1 MASQDHISQDHI
13 RNPVEWGWD
22 QLTLAAVT
30 VGALGRS
37 LGGREASRDAPL
49 PAVRSITAT
58 ELKDALSRGLDD
70 LGAYR
75 TDVVFLCLIY
85 PLVGIALA
93 WVTFGYEMLPLL
105 FPVAS
110 GFALV
115 GPVAAV
121 GLYEMSRRRE
131 QGIPITWMDAF
142 GVIASPAFGA
152 ILVLGLV
159 LLGIFLLWL
168 VAANVIY
175 DGTLGPEAPASI
187 AAFARD
193 VFTTRAGWAMI
204 LVGVGVGFLFAVL
217 VLAISVVSFPLLL
230 DQDVGLHTAVRT
242 SVNAVTANPGPLA
255 LWGLIIAAALV
266 VGSIPAFLGLIIVLP
281 VLGHAT
287 WHLYRQVVEP
297 TSQPRASG
305 RRPVRN
311 RGRAAKMAKNNKR
324 KFGFQRGGNE
334 HDPPTAAYI
343 QIYVKSS
350 VLSRAPDLAIST
362 HLTTEAE
369 IDEFVDHALAELE
382 QVRIN
387 AKKELAAA

>member
-30 VGALGRS
+30 VSSLGRS
-37 LGGREASRDAPL
+37 LGGREESRDAPL
-49 PAVRSITAT
+49 PAVRNIKTT
-58 ELKDALSRGLDD
+58 DLRDALARGLDD

-75 TDVVFLCLIY
+75 TDVIFLCLIY

-93 WVTFGYEMLPLL
+93 WVTFGYGTLPLL
-105 FPVAS
+105 FPLAS

-142 GVIASPAFGA
+142 GVISSPAFGA

-175 DGTLGPEAPASI
+175 ALTLGPEPPASI

-193 VFTTRAGWAMI
+193 VFTTTAGWAMI
-204 LVGVGVGFLFAVL
+204 LVGVGVGFLFALL

-230 DQDVGLHTAVRT
+230 DRDVGLRTAVLT
-242 SVNAVTANPGPLA
+242 SISAVTANPGPMA
-255 LWGLIIAAALV
+255 VWGLMVAGALV
-266 VGSIPAFLGLIIVLP
+266 IGSIPAFLGLIIVVP

-287 WHLYRQVVEP
+287 WHLYRKVVEF
-297 TSQPRASG
+297 AS
-305 RRPVRN
+305 
-311 RGRAAKMAKNNKR
+311 
-324 KFGFQRGGNE
+324 
-334 HDPPTAAYI
+334 I
-343 QIYVKSS
+343 
-350 VLSRAPDLAIST
+350 PD
-362 HLTTEAE
+362 
-369 IDEFVDHALAELE
+369 
-382 QVRIN
+382 
-387 AKKELAAA
+387 